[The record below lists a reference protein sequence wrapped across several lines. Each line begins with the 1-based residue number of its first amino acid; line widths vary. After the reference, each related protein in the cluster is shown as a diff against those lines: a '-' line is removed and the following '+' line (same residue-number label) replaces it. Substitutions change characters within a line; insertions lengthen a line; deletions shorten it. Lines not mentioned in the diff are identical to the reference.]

1 MKYIRLEYDKKL
13 CKEKLEKNKKSA
25 RQRFLQKICIV
36 ICGTG
41 VYFLLLSA
49 ILFTYVFIGK
59 FAKNTIFFDA
69 MFVLSAT
76 IMIFNKDS
84 IIFKIERLSER
95 KKIEDRNLIYISE
108 IENIRKNAQFAR
120 TEYGE
125 WLIYTQIDNEEKWM
139 PLKKIFDYYRI
150 YYDDIPDEWN
160 SLTLKFYNDARG
172 TAYFS

>member
-1 MKYIRLEYDKKL
+1 MKRMQLEYNLDTRSKK
-13 CKEKLEKNKKSA
+13 K
-25 RQRFLQKICIV
+25 QKISKTKIFTKICVV

-49 ILFTYVFIGK
+49 ILFTYVIIGK

-69 MFVLSAT
+69 MFVLST
-76 IMIFNKDS
+76 TFMIFNKDS

-95 KKIEDRNLIYISE
+95 KRIEDRNLIYISE
-108 IENIRKNAQFAR
+108 IEKIRKNAQFAR

-139 PLKKIFDYYRI
+139 PLKKFFDYYRI